1 MTLLTLMYLSMML
14 TTCCFTQ
21 STVKQIKENMKSY
34 AKGYVIQYYVP
45 YVNIQPDEHKMKLL
59 KHLEDNLLL
68 ITSTED
74 KEEMDGMDTL
84 VKSGIQV
91 STDVEDNLG
100 PKIRSLSSKVDSN
113 DGLLVSNPQNLMKA
127 VSRDVENS
135 LENKIRS
142 LSAKVDSNDGLL
154 VSNPQNLMRA
164 VSRDVENSL
173 ENKIRSLSAQVDSND
188 GLLVSNPHNLMRAVS
203 RDVEDSLENKIRS
216 LSAKVDSN
224 DGLLVSN
231 PQNLMRAVSRD
242 VEDSLENKIR
252 SLSAKVD
259 SNDGLLVSNPQ
270 NLMRAVSR
278 DVENSLENKIRSLS
292 AKVDSNDGLLVSNP
306 QNLMRAVSR
315 DVENSLENK
324 IRSLSA
330 KVDSNDGLLVSNPQ
344 NLMRAVS
351 RDVEN
356 SLENKIRSLSAKVD
370 SNDGLLVSNPQ
381 NLMRA
386 VSRDVENSLTDV
398 IEAIIEQL
406 HKNMT
411 GDAQLYNVLKEA
423 LLSWF
428 QYHAEHDDMQLHN
441 LDLENL
447 INWLTLVHNSR
458 RNVSKEEES
467 FYTHWNTSLPIL
479 RDTLL
484 FADTVKP
491 LSTYISLSLMGLTDS
506 FMNIYWPFR
515 RDINLMNQ
523 KLAVKGFRGTDVSE
537 SDAKKAFFD
546 EIRKIQPIHL
556 PVKKNE
562 IVLIFDDEDIAD
574 WLNVTGVMSLS
585 PSYMA
590 SKKHIFTGEEQRRI
604 STTAHAAL
612 RMINNTHPELFDAMS
627 QMISCIAFYKQEH
640 KVNLAGGVR
649 SALGL
654 FWMDPSVGR
663 EWSVPFMAEQIVHE
677 YTHNALN
684 YAEFVHGTYN
694 DKSTLGKAEVKSAIR
709 LVPRP
714 YDKSLHAAYVSAGLV
729 TFHSRTGYL
738 ERAAQLVETLPQAV
752 RDLATVEAEKHVLDG
767 SGRAIVKFLTDYMY
781 LTRL

>member
-1 MTLLTLMYLSMML
+1 MTLLTLMYLSKML

-45 YVNIQPDEHKMKLL
+45 YVNTQPDEHKMKLL

-74 KEEMDGMDTL
+74 KEIDGMDTL
-84 VKSGIQV
+84 VKRRSKV

-100 PKIRSLSSKVDSN
+100 P
-113 DGLLVSNPQNLMKA
+113 
-127 VSRDVENS
+127 
-135 LENKIRS
+135 KIRS

-173 ENKIRSLSAQVDSND
+173 I
-188 GLLVSNPHNLMRAVS
+188 
-203 RDVEDSLENKIRS
+203 
-216 LSAKVDSN
+216 
-224 DGLLVSN
+224 
-231 PQNLMRAVSRD
+231 
-242 VEDSLENKIR
+242 
-252 SLSAKVD
+252 
-259 SNDGLLVSNPQ
+259 
-270 NLMRAVSR
+270 
-278 DVENSLENKIRSLS
+278 
-292 AKVDSNDGLLVSNP
+292 
-306 QNLMRAVSR
+306 
-315 DVENSLENK
+315 
-324 IRSLSA
+324 
-330 KVDSNDGLLVSNPQ
+330 
-344 NLMRAVS
+344 
-351 RDVEN
+351 
-356 SLENKIRSLSAKVD
+356 
-370 SNDGLLVSNPQ
+370 
-381 NLMRA
+381 
-386 VSRDVENSLTDV
+386 DV
-398 IEAIIEQL
+398 IEAIIDQL

-428 QYHAEHDDMQLHN
+428 QYHAEHDNMQLHN

-491 LSTYISLSLMGLTDS
+491 LSTYVSLSLMGLTDS
-506 FMNIYWPFR
+506 FMNLYWPFR

-523 KLAVKGFRGTDVSE
+523 RLAVKGFKGTDVSE
-537 SDAKKAFFD
+537 SDAKKAFFG

-585 PSYMA
+585 PAYMA
-590 SKKHIFTGEEQRRI
+590 SKKHIFTGEEQKRI

-612 RMINNTHPELFDAMS
+612 RMINNTHPELFDAMT

-677 YTHNALN
+677 YTHNSLN